1 MKSERKTTLLILA
14 ILVGYLGI
22 HRFYAGK
29 IASGVLYLLT
39 GGLFGIGWIVD
50 IILIASDKFEDNKST
65 AHPVVPMPTQRTQTE
80 PSGQAKTLH
89 TKVAGVT
96 HKNEDGENIQ
106 SILKTLNDS
115 CNLILERDPKNPY
128 DPNAIK
134 VYADGE
140 HIGYINRD
148 LARDL
153 AKSMDSGRTVEAS
166 IDEITGGKDGLYY
179 GCNITIKI
187 FFVK

>member
-65 AHPVVPMPTQRTQTE
+65 AHPVAAMPTQRTQSS
-80 PSGQAKTLH
+80 PAGQTRTLH
-89 TKVAGVT
+89 TKVVGVT
-96 HKNEDGENIQ
+96 KQNEDRKNIQ
-106 SILKTLNDS
+106 DILKDLYDGCDLTLK
-115 CNLILERDPKNPY
+115 RDPQNPY
-128 DPNAIK
+128 DANAIK
-134 VYADGE
+134 VYAAGD
-140 HIGYINRD
+140 HIGYISK
-148 LARDL
+148 DL
-153 AKSMDSGRTVEAS
+153 AKDLAPKMDKGVVVTAS
-166 IDEITGGKDGLYY
+166 IDEITGGEDGLYY
-179 GCNITIKI
+179 GCNIKI
-187 FFVK
+187 DLV

>member
-29 IASGVLYLLT
+29 IASGILYLLT

-50 IILIASDKFEDNKST
+50 VVLIASDKFENNQST
-65 AHPVVPMPTQRTQTE
+65 AQPVAAMPTQRTQSS
-80 PSGQAKTLH
+80 PAGQTRTLH
-89 TKVAGVT
+89 TKVVGVT
-96 HKNEDGENIQ
+96 KQNEDGKNIQ
-106 SILKTLNDS
+106 DILKDLYDGCDLTLK
-115 CNLILERDPKNPY
+115 RDPKNPY

-179 GCNITIKI
+179 GCNIRIDL
-187 FFVK
+187 V